1 MEGVR
6 GIKFRK
12 YFLTLKESRDVID
25 RSLAEIPGM
34 ERVFQRR
41 KVSLQVLEVPFKEST
56 AKIYY
61 LEGDPV
67 LVGLPD
73 TKLIPFLTAVE
84 KFNLP
89 LPKVI
94 VDLGAV
100 KPIASG
106 ADVMGPGVKEVEGSF
121 NEGDLV
127 AVVDEKF
134 KAVIAIG
141 VALRPSGEA
150 RERGKTIK
158 NIHHAGDS
166 LWKAVSLK

>member
-1 MEGVR
+1 MR

-12 YFLTLKESRDVID
+12 YFLTLKESRDIID
-25 RSLAEIPGM
+25 RSLSEIPEM

-41 KVSLQVLEVPFKEST
+41 KVSLQVLEVPFKDSI

-61 LEGDPV
+61 LESDPV

-73 TKLIPFLTAVE
+73 GRLLPFLTAVE

-89 LPKVI
+89 LPRVV

-100 KPIASG
+100 KPVASG
-106 ADVMGPGVKEVEGSF
+106 ADVMGPGVKGVEGEF

-134 KAVIAIG
+134 KAVIAVG
-141 VALRPSGEA
+141 VALRSSAEA

-158 NIHHAGDS
+158 NIHHAGDL
-166 LWKAVSLK
+166 LWRAVSLK

>member
-1 MEGVR
+1 M
-6 GIKFRK
+6 GIKARK
-12 YFLTLKESRDVID
+12 YFLTLKESRNIID
-25 RSLAEIPGM
+25 RSLLEIPGI
-34 ERVFQRR
+34 EKVFQRR
-41 KVSLQVLEVPFKEST
+41 KVSLQVLEVPFKGGV
-56 AKIYY
+56 ARVYY
-61 LEGDPV
+61 LEGEPI

-73 TKLIPFLTAVE
+73 GDLLPFLTALE

-89 LPKVI
+89 LPRVI

-121 NEGDLV
+121 KEGDLV

-134 KAVIAIG
+134 RAVIAVG
-141 VALRPSGEA
+141 RALRPSSEA

-158 NIHHAGDS
+158 NIHHAGDP
-166 LWKAVSLK
+166 LWRAVSSK